1 MVEKVGAIE
10 ALSKNNKGCLS
21 LVVVARV
28 ELPIIKHVPIIKQ
41 ISNIFLIA

>member
-1 MVEKVGAIE
+1 MVEKVWSHRRSTFEEQQGM
-10 ALSKNNKGCLS
+10 S

-28 ELPIIKHVPIIKQ
+28 ELPIIKHAPIIKQ